1 MNPTTWIQSI
11 LLVTIGA
18 VGTILFKIGVD
29 QTQGITVSDPV
40 TIFKFIFSPYIFV
53 SLSLFML
60 GRILL
65 SIPLESADV
74 GIYMFILTPLT
85 LVATLAL
92 SNLLLNEPINLKQ
105 IIGIALILS
114 GVLLI

>member
-18 VGTILFKIGVD
+18 VGAILFKIGVD

-74 GIYMFILTPLT
+74 GKYMFILTPLT